1 MTTYEVTVADAATD
15 TPHAAL
21 YTEEVGSVQ
30 EFVHEWC
37 TLEPT
42 DLRITIEVV
51 RE

>member
-1 MTTYEVTVADAATD
+1 MTTYEVTVEDAATD
-15 TPHAAL
+15 AHHAML
-21 YTEEVGSVQ
+21 CTTDLGRVE
-30 EFVHEWC
+30 EFVNEWC